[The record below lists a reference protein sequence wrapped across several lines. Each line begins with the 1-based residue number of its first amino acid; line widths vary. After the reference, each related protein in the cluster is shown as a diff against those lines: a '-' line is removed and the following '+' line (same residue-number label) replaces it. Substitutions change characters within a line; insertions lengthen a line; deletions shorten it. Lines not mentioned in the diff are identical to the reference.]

1 MESLFTAILP
11 DSYSNFIGTIAF
23 IIAIV
28 CLFISFLVN
37 LRSHATKMFSILLVA
52 SLAFFASHWSTYF
65 AAIFI
70 VATAV
75 TELEFLQNLAAILR
89 KDENYFNYK
98 KEVLSK
104 EDNIR
109 RKAEEVLEE
118 EYVASKTIDD
128 EISKEKKIDISKLQ
142 DMSRTEMMKY
152 AFDIEEK
159 TLDFLS
165 QTYGNIERNVR
176 FRKDGESVEFD
187 GVISE
192 NNNQKSIVFEV
203 KWIRNAEYSLQLIM
217 HSIRRSKELVEKY
230 QKITGIK
237 SEFRLIVVTN
247 TKTGLNADRIE
258 RFREKA
264 KDENVFLTFLSLSEI
279 GFEVTNENS

>member
-1 MESLFTAILP
+1 MESLLISLLP
-11 DSYSNFIGTIAF
+11 DTYSKFIGTVAL

-28 CLFISFLVN
+28 CLFISFAIN
-37 LRSHATKMFSILLVA
+37 QRSHATKMFSILLVT
-52 SLAFFASHWSTYF
+52 SLAFFSSHWITYF

-98 KEVLSK
+98 KEALSK

-109 RKAEEVLEE
+109 RKVEEALEE
-118 EYVASKTIDD
+118 EYVSSTTVDD
-128 EISKEKKIDISKLQ
+128 ESPKEKKIDLSTLQ
-142 DMSRTEMMKY
+142 DISRTEIMRY

-159 TLDFLS
+159 ALSFLS
-165 QTYGNIERNVR
+165 KTYGPIERGVR

-187 GVISE
+187 GIISE
-192 NNNQKSIVFEV
+192 KNNQKSIIFEV
-203 KWIRNAEYSLQLIM
+203 KWIRNTDHAFPFIM

-230 QKITGIK
+230 QEITGIK
-237 SEFRLIVVTN
+237 PEFRLIVVTN
-247 TKTGLNADRIE
+247 TKTSLNADRIE
-258 RFREKA
+258 RFHEKA
-264 KDENVFLTFLSLSEI
+264 KDENISLSFLSLSEI
-279 GFEVTNENS
+279 GFEVTHEIA